1 KIQRLFKA
9 TMDARAA
16 ILEAGRKELR
26 LVDTDIDAQL
36 LMVKSE
42 AEFICRNLAAW
53 MQPENLPGTLMTV
66 GKKCYVRYDPKGPVL
81 HVSPWNAPIAE
92 AFVPGFGAIAAG
104 CPFTLK
110 PSELAPH
117 SAQVLADIIAK
128 VLPEDEFAV
137 VQGAADVAQ
146 ELLRQ
151 PFNHIFYI
159 GGHA

>member
-1 KIQRLFKA
+1 MNAVLKEAVSDIPALFQRHAAKAHELALTTAAQRVEKIRRLFKA

-42 AEFICRNLAAW
+42 CEFICRNLASW
-53 MQPENLPGTLMTV
+53 MQPEIVAGTLMTV
-66 GKKCYVRYDPKGPVL
+66 GKKCYVRYEPKGPVL
-81 HVSPWNAPIAE
+81 HVSTWNAPIAE

-104 CPFTLK
+104 CPFVLK

-117 SAQVLADIIAK
+117 SAQVLA
-128 VLPEDEFAV
+128 
-137 VQGAADVAQ
+137 
-146 ELLRQ
+146 
-151 PFNHIFYI
+151 
-159 GGHA
+159 